1 MYTKQRQTCTNI
13 SVYKLDIYVHLYN
26 KLFFNNFLIYQKL
39 LTSHMLQRKTLI
51 VQCQTILGKWWNL
64 KTYWSWKPSNSSP
77 CSSKLV
83 SRSK

>member
-13 SVYKLDIYVHLYN
+13 SVYKLDICTSIQQT
-26 KLFFNNFLIYQKL
+26 FFNNFLIYLKL